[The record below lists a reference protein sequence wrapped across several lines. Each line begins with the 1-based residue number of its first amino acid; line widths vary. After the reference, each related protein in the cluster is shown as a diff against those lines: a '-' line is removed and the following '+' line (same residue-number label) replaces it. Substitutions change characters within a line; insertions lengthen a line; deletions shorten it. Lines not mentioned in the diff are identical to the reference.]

1 MFKGLVLVACCL
13 AFLGTSAS
21 AQVLEVE
28 GRYWP
33 ASLTATVRVMGD
45 SGQVPSD
52 LATIDLKDDLGLKD
66 KNLEDIRLALFTG
79 PNSRLRV
86 AYVKMDYS
94 ADQDVQ
100 RTILF
105 NGQLYTVGTRVLTKL
120 KLEYWRYGWIWEF
133 VGGPYSK
140 VKFGTLLEAK
150 RISVDAGLS
159 APQLT
164 PPVNERKSFSQTVP
178 TVGLVLDL
186 NPSPAVNIFA
196 EVSGISAGSRGHALD
211 GEAGVKLILG
221 RHLTLGGGYRYFNLE
236 VKDDPDFAKLRNA
249 GPFVGASLRF

>member
-1 MFKGLVLVACCL
+1 MSKGLVLVACCL
-13 AFLGTSAS
+13 AVSGTFGS

-33 ASLTATVRVMGD
+33 ATLTATVRVTGD
-45 SGQVPSD
+45 GQVPSD
-52 LATIDLKDDLGLKD
+52 LTTIDLKDDLGLQD
-66 KNLEDIRLALFTG
+66 KNLNDLRLVLFTG
-79 PNSRLRV
+79 PHSRLRI
-86 AYVKMDYS
+86 ANMKMDYS
-94 ADQDVQ
+94 ADQDIE

-120 KLEYWRYGWIWEF
+120 NLEYWRYGWIWEF

-150 RISVDAGLS
+150 RISVDAELS
-159 APQLT
+159 APALT
-164 PPVNERKSFSQTVP
+164 PPVAERKSFSQTVP
-178 TVGLVLDL
+178 TVGVVLDV
-186 NPSPAVNIFA
+186 NPSPTVNIYA

-221 RHLTLGGGYRYFNLE
+221 RHFTFGGGYRYFDLE

-249 GPFVGASLRF
+249 GPFASASLRF